1 MSLKFLGNKD
11 LKNLKKENLIG
22 NMTNIELVLN
32 MLAEVTTTVI
42 SRQEKPETFEWSRTV
57 ARRGGTV
64 AKNVRRDIENR
75 LGRTVI
81 SPLNATD
88 KPSPELHEKSE
99 ETDENEGGNSPETD

>member
-32 MLAEVTTTVI
+32 MLAEVTMTV
-42 SRQEKPETFEWSRTV
+42 F
-57 ARRGGTV
+57 
-64 AKNVRRDIENR
+64 
-75 LGRTVI
+75 

-88 KPSPELHEKSE
+88 KPSLEVHEKSE
-99 ETDENEGGNSPETD
+99 ETDENESGNSPETD

>member
-1 MSLKFLGNKD
+1 MSLKFLGNKE
-11 LKNLKKENLIG
+11 LKNLKKENLRG

-32 MLAEVTTTVI
+32 MLAEVTT
-42 SRQEKPETFEWSRTV
+42 
-57 ARRGGTV
+57 
-64 AKNVRRDIENR
+64 
-75 LGRTVI
+75 TVI

>member
-11 LKNLKKENLIG
+11 LKNLRKENLID

-32 MLAEVTTTVI
+32 MFAEVAT
-42 SRQEKPETFEWSRTV
+42 
-57 ARRGGTV
+57 
-64 AKNVRRDIENR
+64 
-75 LGRTVI
+75 TVI

-88 KPSPELHEKSE
+88 KQSLELHEKSE

>member
-1 MSLKFLGNKD
+1 MNKD

-42 SRQEKPETFEWSRTV
+42 S
-57 ARRGGTV
+57 
-64 AKNVRRDIENR
+64 
-75 LGRTVI
+75 L
-81 SPLNATD
+81 LNATD

>member
-1 MSLKFLGNKD
+1 MSLKFLGNKN

-32 MLAEVTTTVI
+32 MLAEVTT
-42 SRQEKPETFEWSRTV
+42 
-57 ARRGGTV
+57 
-64 AKNVRRDIENR
+64 
-75 LGRTVI
+75 TVI